1 MVWHLR
7 IRNVLSLA
15 TPHSS
20 PLFLIAAVNKTET
33 PMSQRVDHLK
43 APQPKQADSS
53 TVGAAAS
60 STSSFQPQL
69 SAPAFSETLD
79 GQDDGDIFN
88 ISFETKP
95 ANFTAT
101 PKLPVEHKS
110 VPERIPTPSAP
121 ISIQTKQMA
130 LPRLDEPFMGNL
142 LGVSRW

>member
-1 MVWHLR
+1 
-7 IRNVLSLA
+7 
-15 TPHSS
+15 
-20 PLFLIAAVNKTET
+20 
-33 PMSQRVDHLK
+33 MSQGVGHLK

-69 SAPAFSETLD
+69 SAPVFSETLD

-95 ANFTAT
+95 ANFTVT
-101 PKLPVEHKS
+101 PKLPVEHES
-110 VPERIPTPSAP
+110 VPQRIPTPSAP

-130 LPRLDEPFMGNL
+130 LPEVRRALHGKSARVEPM
-142 LGVSRW
+142 V